1 MARQS
6 LTGSLWVLGAA
17 ALLIWAGAAG
27 ANPSGASGDRAPTA
41 EQRALAERVREVGAV
56 RVMVTLNV
64 PFVPEGELKS
74 AWQVFRQRERIA
86 QAQERVEGRMRAL
99 GCAPVGPVRRFETVP
114 QMALRVDGSG
124 LEALWEDPDVKGVQ
138 EDALAAAH

>member
-1 MARQS
+1 VARQS

-86 QAQERVEGRMRAL
+86 QAQERVEGRLRTS
-99 GCAPVGPVRRFETVP
+99 GCAPLGPVKRFDSVP
-114 QMALRVDGSG
+114 QMALRVGGPG
-124 LEALWEDPDVKGVQ
+124 LEALWEDPDVKEVR
-138 EDALAAAH
+138 EDALAATH

>member
-6 LTGSLWVLGAA
+6 LTGTLWIVGAA

-27 ANPSGASGDRAPTA
+27 ANPPGSSGDRAPTA

-56 RVMVTLNV
+56 RVIVTLDV

-86 QAQERVEGRMRAL
+86 QAQERVEGRLRTS
-99 GCAPVGPVRRFETVP
+99 GCAPLGPVKRFDSVP
-114 QMALRVDGSG
+114 QMALRVGGPG
-124 LEALWEDPDVKGVQ
+124 LEALWEDPDVKEVR
-138 EDALAAAH
+138 EDALAATH